1 MASDAF
7 IKKTAL
13 SLLSKDHIRLTPSD
27 LERIIRRKIPSARP
41 NEIRQTV
48 RELVTLGC
56 IVYSQHNSTTHLEL
70 NYHRPVKISN
80 RLVLSPPQYE
90 LPSRQKGLVVK
101 LAGGTAF
108 GGGDH
113 PTTRMIL
120 RGLDL
125 LLERQSALRLE
136 CALDIGTGT
145 GVLAIAAAV
154 LGFVRVDAVDID
166 PAACYEAKQNT
177 LLNGVERSV
186 HISQNPIT
194 PLSTVRYD
202 LILANLR
209 PPTIIELIPVMMA
222 LSSSRS
228 LWIISGCRVNESEHL
243 KKKLPGPYSK
253 VIWQEASMEWS
264 AFAVYGDKDDDNA

>member
-13 SLLSKDHIRLTPSD
+13 SLLSKDHIRLTPLD
-27 LERIIRRKIPSARP
+27 LERTIRCKIPSARQ
-41 NEIRQTV
+41 NEIRQAV
-48 RELVTLGC
+48 RELVTQGR
-56 IVYSQHNSTTHLEL
+56 IIYSQHNATTHLEL
-70 NYHRPVKISN
+70 NYHRPVQISR

-90 LPSRQKGLVVK
+90 LPPLQKGLAIK

-125 LLERQSALRLE
+125 VLERQSALSSDR
-136 CALDIGTGT
+136 ALDIGTGT

-177 LLNGVERSV
+177 MLNSVEQCV
-186 HISQNPIT
+186 HISQNPID

-222 LSSSRS
+222 LSASRS
-228 LWIISGCRVNESEHL
+228 LWIISGCRVNE
-243 KKKLPGPYSK
+243 G
-253 VIWQEASMEWS
+253 WS
-264 AFAVYGDKDDDNA
+264 AFAVYGDQGDDNA